1 MDSLPRTV
9 AEYRILYEANIPE
22 GVEWGECWCGC
33 GARTKVPTR
42 TSLRDQAFRGI
53 PNRFIHNHH
62 RRKHVGKEEYVVDP
76 DTGCWNWQ
84 FSKHPQGY
92 GKRYVYGSLAS
103 EFAHVAYYRE
113 KYGDIPAGMD
123 LDHLC
128 RNESCVN
135 PDHLELVTHAE
146 NCRRGRATKLT
157 WAEVNEMRDL
167 YETKG
172 WRGADLARRYHVT
185 PTQVSNI
192 LKYRQWA
199 VQ

>member
-1 MDSLPRTV
+1 M
-9 AEYRILYEANIPE
+9 
-22 GVEWGECWCGC
+22 
-33 GARTKVPTR
+33 
-42 TSLRDQAFRGI
+42 
-53 PNRFIHNHH
+53 
-62 RRKHVGKEEYVVDP
+62 
-76 DTGCWNWQ
+76 
-84 FSKHPQGY
+84 
-92 GKRYVYGSLAS
+92 
-103 EFAHVAYYRE
+103 AYYRE

-135 PDHLELVTHAE
+135 PDHLELVTHAK

-167 YETKG
+167 HGTKD

-199 VQ
+199 TQ